1 MMNFTLLVDG
11 IERIDYQKYIDD
23 NILPSQTLVEREM
36 QSVLQLLGG
45 KLSDEIR
52 RLRYRRGY
60 PPRQGD
66 VMMNADLHMEVSPW
80 DGPLL
85 EHDLRKAG
93 PCEFPTRITELIERA
108 NPYDC
113 GYATVYRSVGVSKQT
128 FRNLMSFDP
137 TVGSERDNVLRIVF
151 GVKPTLE
158 DAELLLRSKG
168 YAFRPTV
175 REDIVLRYCLVRR
188 IHDPHQVNELME
200 QNGCKPLFF
209 MS

>member
-23 NILPSQTLVEREM
+23 NMLPNPTLVEQEM

-52 RLRYRRGY
+52 RLRHRGYRRGVD
-60 PPRQGD
+60 P
-66 VMMNADLHMEVSPW
+66 VLLNADLHMEVRPW
-80 DGPLL
+80 DGPVLAQ
-85 EHDLRKAG
+85 ELRKAG
-93 PCEFPTRITELIERA
+93 PCEFPTRITAMIDSR
-108 NPYDC
+108 NGYDR
-113 GYATVYRSVGVSKQT
+113 GYGEVYRSVGVSKQT

-137 TVGSERDNVLRIVF
+137 TVGAERDNVLRIVF
-151 GVKPTLE
+151 AVKPTLE
-158 DAELLLRSKG
+158 NAELLLRSKG
-168 YAFRPTV
+168 FAFRPTV

-188 IHDPHQVNELME
+188 IHDPHQVNELLE